1 MLNDKLI
8 LKEIRKGNS
17 TVFENIF
24 HEHYDSLVR
33 FANHFL
39 LDTKASEDV
48 VQGTFIYLWE
58 NSSSIQ
64 IKSSVKAYLYQ
75 AVKNSCLNQL
85 RALKIKD
92 KYELQ
97 YLEAILETDDHSW
110 VDDAELIES
119 IKQALSKLPKQ
130 MYLIFYK
137 KYFDELSIKEIANE
151 MALSENTI
159 KVQLHKGRNSIR
171 QIIEMATSFFFLF

>member
-1 MLNDKLI
+1 VLNDKLI

-17 TVFENIF
+17 SVFESVF
-24 HEHYDSLVR
+24 HEQYDSLVK

-39 LDTKASEDV
+39 LDYKAAEDV

-75 AVKNSCLNQL
+75 SVKNSSLNQL

-97 YLEAILETDDHSW
+97 YLEAILETADDKW
-110 VDDAELIES
+110 IDDEELIES
-119 IKQALSKLPKQ
+119 IKKALLKLPKQ
-130 MYLIFYK
+130 MYLIFCK
-137 KYFDELSIKEIANE
+137 KYFEEQSIKEIANE
-151 MALSENTI
+151 MSLSENTI

-171 QIIEMATSFFFLF
+171 QILEMATSFIFLF